1 MPARLG
7 SPIFEAHF
15 RKDGSFPMKKISS
28 LGVVLLSLSLV
39 AGCAKAAPPMAS
51 RDESALAAAP
61 TSVDAHK
68 AAGGEAAVGG
78 KMDGLATGKNQ
89 AREQHRALIV
99 TGEMH
104 LSTKNV
110 ATASQTIRAEVE
122 RAGGYVSDAQENGSG
137 EHRHAMLELRV
148 PADKTRTIRAALKDL
163 GEITSDV
170 EKVEDVTD
178 ARADLKAR
186 LHNARIEEQRIKEI
200 MQNKTA
206 GLADVL
212 AAERELARV
221 REKIEQFEAQER
233 TMEGKIALATIKVH
247 LNGPAPIA
255 KETEAWRTPGK
266 SIGSAFHAGL
276 KGTAALAVYAA
287 MALAASSPITVPL
300 GIVLALVFGI
310 VRRKKQALAATH
322 AVNLAQS

>member
-1 MPARLG
+1 
-7 SPIFEAHF
+7 
-15 RKDGSFPMKKISS
+15 MKKIAS

-51 RDESALAAAP
+51 RDESAASPSPA
-61 TSVDAHK
+61 DAHK
-68 AAGGEAAVGG
+68 AAGGEAAATGG
-78 KMDGLATGKNQ
+78 KADGIANGKNQ
-89 AREQHRALIV
+89 AREQSRALIV
-99 TGEMH
+99 TGEVH
-104 LSTKNV
+104 LTTKNV
-110 ATASQTIRAEVE
+110 ATASQTLRAEVE

-137 EHRHAMLELRV
+137 DYRHATLELRV
-148 PADKTRTIRAALKDL
+148 PADKTRTVRAALKDL

-186 LHNARIEEQRIKEI
+186 LHNARIEEQRIKDI

-221 REKIEQFEAQER
+221 REKIEQLEAQER

-255 KETEAWRTPGK
+255 KDTEAWRTPGK
-266 SIGSAFHAGL
+266 SIGNAFHAGL
-276 KGTAALAVYAA
+276 KGTAALAIYAA

-300 GIVLALVFGI
+300 GIVLAVVFGI
-310 VRRKKQALAATH
+310 VRRKKQALATTN

>member
-1 MPARLG
+1 
-7 SPIFEAHF
+7 
-15 RKDGSFPMKKISS
+15 MKKISS

-39 AGCAKAAPPMAS
+39 AGCAKTAPPMAS

-61 TSVDAHK
+61 TPVDARK
-68 AAGGEAAVGG
+68 ASGGEAAALGG
-78 KMDGLATGKNQ
+78 KQDGVASGKNQ
-89 AREQHRALIV
+89 TREQSRALIV

-104 LSTKNV
+104 VSTKNV
-110 ATASQTIRAEVE
+110 AAASQTLRAEVE

-137 EHRHAMLELRV
+137 DLRHAMLELRV
-148 PADKTRTIRAALKDL
+148 PADKTRTVRAALKDL
-163 GEITSDV
+163 GEVTSDV

-200 MQNKTA
+200 MQTKTA

-221 REKIEQFEAQER
+221 REKIEQLEASER
-233 TMEGKIALATIKVH
+233 TMDGKIALATIKVH

-255 KETEAWRTPGK
+255 KDTEAWRTPGK

-300 GIVLALVFGI
+300 GIVLAVVFGI
-310 VRRKKQALAATH
+310 VRRKKQALAANN
-322 AVNLAQS
+322 AVNLARS